1 MEDYTSCRTFMMVDT
16 QNAIYIARSSSC
28 HTVGQV
34 VLATTEAVHC
44 SFISL
49 TLFFPS
55 SSARVL

>member
-1 MEDYTSCRTFMMVDT
+1 MMVDT